1 MQKKRPYIARLIA
14 SLALCVVADASAMG
28 FGRVPQAAV
37 LGQPLDFSVSLRL
50 EPGETVPPQCVTA
63 EVAVG
68 DQRLSPAQ
76 VRARV
81 DGGDTPEATLRVVSL
96 MSIDEPVVTVNVAVG
111 CPVKLSRRF
120 VVFADPLPASFS
132 APLTYQATPSTS
144 EAPPAAVVPP
154 PSSVPADRAAPA
166 SPAEPDRRIN
176 ESAPQAKASAPRAP
190 RVAKVGGGGRRSGE
204 AASPRLKLDAA
215 EPPPSNA
222 ALAAAAASAAEAR
235 EAEVMAVAA
244 AAAASAAS
252 AAADRISALERSIE
266 KLRADTQADRD
277 AMSTMRSR
285 AAEAE
290 LMARWT
296 PYLLV
301 LVALLGLGV
310 AWLLLKIR
318 ALNNERQQDWM
329 KATAVASEAPTV
341 VPSRVSTQMPSEFAA
356 DPPSPPPFIP
366 TRPGTPTGLMSGTDD
381 ADSDADGEPEPWT
394 QRTQRLPPPPP
405 RDDGQGSRAVS
416 IEELIDLEQQ
426 AEFFIVLGQEEA
438 AIDLLVDHLRSTGG
452 GSPLPYLK
460 LLEIYKRRSERE
472 AYDRTRARF
481 NHRFNAV
488 APDWDEDVQQGRL
501 LEDYPNIIAR
511 LQMAWSTP
519 LDAMAELESLLFRKS
534 RGELFDMPAYR
545 DLLFLYSLSR
555 DLLDREPLDSG
566 NVDVLLPLSEGATFT
581 EPMPLDE
588 SPEGL
593 PSGLLDFEAQ
603 PTVPVDLDL
612 TQPAMP
618 DSIFGDPTQH
628 LRRR

>member
-1 MQKKRPYIARLIA
+1 MQKKRPYIAPLIA

-132 APLTYQATPSTS
+132 APLTYQATPPTND
-144 EAPPAAVVPP
+144 APPTTVVQPP
-154 PSSVPADRAAPA
+154 ASVPADRAVPA
-166 SPAEPDRRIN
+166 SPAEPDRRIG

-190 RVAKVGGGGRRSGE
+190 RVAKVGGGGRRTGE
-204 AASPRLKLDAA
+204 AAAPRLKLDAA

-290 LMARWT
+290 MMARWT

-329 KATAVASEAPTV
+329 KATAVTSEAPV
-341 VPSRVSTQMPSEFAA
+341 AVPSRVSTQMPSEFAA

-366 TRPGTPTGLMSGTDD
+366 TRPGTPTGLMSGADD
-381 ADSDADGEPEPWT
+381 ADADSEPEPWT

-426 AEFFIVLGQEEA
+426 AEFFIVLGQEEV
-438 AIDLLVDHLRSTGG
+438 AIDLLVDHLRSIGG

>member
-1 MQKKRPYIARLIA
+1 MQKKRPYIAPLIA

-132 APLTYQATPSTS
+132 APLTYQATPPTND
-144 EAPPAAVVPP
+144 APPTTVVQPP
-154 PSSVPADRAAPA
+154 ASVPADRAVPA
-166 SPAEPDRRIN
+166 SPAEPDRRIG

-190 RVAKVGGGGRRSGE
+190 RVAKVGGGGRRTGE
-204 AASPRLKLDAA
+204 AAAPRLKLDAA

-290 LMARWT
+290 MMARWT

-329 KATAVASEAPTV
+329 KATAVTSEAPV
-341 VPSRVSTQMPSEFAA
+341 AVPSRVSTQMPSEFAA

-366 TRPGTPTGLMSGTDD
+366 TRPGTPTGLMSGADD
-381 ADSDADGEPEPWT
+381 ADADSEPEPWT